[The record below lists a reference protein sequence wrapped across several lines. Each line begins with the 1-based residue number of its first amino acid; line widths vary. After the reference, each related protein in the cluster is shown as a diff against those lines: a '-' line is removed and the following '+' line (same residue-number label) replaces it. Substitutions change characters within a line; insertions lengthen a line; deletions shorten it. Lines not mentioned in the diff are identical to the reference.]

1 MSSLTCLLFPLCTV
15 VCQSEELHQTVSVAS
30 DCSFFTYQ
38 FEDNEKDQPLSEGGP
53 DKEGEERYLFVEVA
67 PDNEGKDEI
76 VLTISHL
83 NLEEQQDQ
91 PAPNQTSAPK
101 AAATKPPR
109 KAKGRLARVHGTLR
123 DPLVFLWE
131 GGSC

>member
-1 MSSLTCLLFPLCTV
+1 M
-15 VCQSEELHQTVSVAS
+15 
-30 DCSFFTYQ
+30 
-38 FEDNEKDQPLSEGGP
+38 SEGGP
-53 DKEGEERYLFVEVA
+53 EKEGEERYLFVEVA
-67 PDNEGKDEI
+67 PADEI

-109 KAKGRLARVHGTLR
+109 KAKGRLARLHEMLR
-123 DPLVFLWE
+123 DPMFFLWE

>member
-1 MSSLTCLLFPLCTV
+1 M
-15 VCQSEELHQTVSVAS
+15 
-30 DCSFFTYQ
+30 
-38 FEDNEKDQPLSEGGP
+38 EDDEKDQLLSEGGP
-53 DKEGEERYLFVEVA
+53 EKEGEERYLFVEVA
-67 PDNEGKDEI
+67 PADEGKDEI

-91 PAPNQTSAPK
+91 PAPNKTSAPK

-109 KAKGRLARVHGTLR
+109 KAKGRLARLHEMLR
-123 DPLVFLWE
+123 DPLFFLWE